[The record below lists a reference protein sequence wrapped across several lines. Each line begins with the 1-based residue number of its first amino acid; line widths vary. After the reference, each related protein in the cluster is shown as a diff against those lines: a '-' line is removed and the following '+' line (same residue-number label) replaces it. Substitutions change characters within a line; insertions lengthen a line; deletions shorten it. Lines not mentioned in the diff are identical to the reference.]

1 MALQCAFPAKILEMF
16 LMVSRAVS
24 TSFLTSAQASGCQ
37 GRAEREVEILLAKY
51 YCPLT
56 GGRLCGTLFVRV
68 QTLFCTPAQRRAR
81 FPPRRCARRERRE
94 RGRERSRRGAHC
106 APPGEANDRTTD
118 RPSAPGAQ
126 IFPTAVRRSPIFS
139 PGATPRIL
147 AAQAATR
154 AAAECLQAAAK

>member
-1 MALQCAFPAKILEMF
+1 
-16 LMVSRAVS
+16 MVSRADS
-24 TSFLTSAQASGCQ
+24 TPFFHFRTESRLS
-37 GRAEREVEILLAKY
+37 RARVARGGDFACKILPSLDW
-51 YCPLT
+51 
-56 GGRLCGTLFVRV
+56 RLSVWYAFCRV

-81 FPPRRCARRERRE
+81 FPPRRYARRERRE
-94 RGRERSRRGAHC
+94 RGRERSRSGAHC

-126 IFPTAVRRSPIFS
+126 IFPFAVRRTPIFS

>member
-1 MALQCAFPAKILEMF
+1 
-16 LMVSRAVS
+16 MVS
-24 TSFLTSAQASGCQ
+24 SADSAPFFSSALKAGCQ

-51 YCPLT
+51 DRPLT
-56 GGRLCGTLFVRV
+56 GGFQCGTLFAGCRPCSAPLPSGERV
-68 QTLFCTPAQRRAR
+68 
-81 FPPRRCARRERRE
+81 FPPRRCARWERRE
-94 RGRERSRRGAHC
+94 RGRERSRSGAHC

-126 IFPTAVRRSPIFS
+126 IFPSAVRRTPIFS